1 MSIKI
6 LSTNKKLS
14 SWGGIYSVST
24 LYNKLN
30 LSTHL
35 RPALP
40 KLKASY
46 SSERNLAKIR
56 QMILTFVAGADCLD
70 DMEGL
75 AKEPGLEGIL
85 GRDETYTSKSCGNFL
100 RSFSNMNC
108 KQLNYELINTG
119 FKLRSQ
125 LPLEKQKSITIDLD
139 STINKQ
145 YGKKLEGG
153 GVAYNGVY
161 GLDTIQAFDDFGI
174 QYWNEV
180 RQGGTYSSQGAV
192 TIIHEIFKRMPKT
205 PEFKKMRKYF
215 RGDSAFCN
223 SAIFNSCLTKNAGFV
238 ICMKANIF
246 NPLIKNVS
254 HWKSQNPKDS
264 KRIMFYDGRE
274 CEIGQTLYS
283 PDLCE
288 QVLRVVFIRAKKEEP
303 QEALIEH
310 QDNYDYYAWVT
321 SIGEHE
327 MSNVK
332 LIKFYRKRG
341 QAENFIRELKYGFD
355 LKHYPCQKLLANR
368 AFGVIAA
375 FAYNLVRFLSVSKN
389 PTKPSYAKR
398 FRNRY
403 LRLPCQVIKHA
414 GQVSFRLMHHHAKE
428 VNRWLEYIQKLQ
440 FGFA

>member
-145 YGKKLEGG
+145 YGKKLG
-153 GVAYNGVY
+153 
-161 GLDTIQAFDDFGI
+161 
-174 QYWNEV
+174 
-180 RQGGTYSSQGAV
+180 
-192 TIIHEIFKRMPKT
+192 
-205 PEFKKMRKYF
+205 
-215 RGDSAFCN
+215 N
-223 SAIFNSCLTKNAGFV
+223 SK
-238 ICMKANIF
+238 
-246 NPLIKNVS
+246 
-254 HWKSQNPKDS
+254 
-264 KRIMFYDGRE
+264 
-274 CEIGQTLYS
+274 
-283 PDLCE
+283 
-288 QVLRVVFIRAKKEEP
+288 
-303 QEALIEH
+303 
-310 QDNYDYYAWVT
+310 
-321 SIGEHE
+321 
-327 MSNVK
+327 
-332 LIKFYRKRG
+332 
-341 QAENFIRELKYGFD
+341 
-355 LKHYPCQKLLANR
+355 
-368 AFGVIAA
+368 
-375 FAYNLVRFLSVSKN
+375 
-389 PTKPSYAKR
+389 
-398 FRNRY
+398 
-403 LRLPCQVIKHA
+403 
-414 GQVSFRLMHHHAKE
+414 
-428 VNRWLEYIQKLQ
+428 
-440 FGFA
+440 